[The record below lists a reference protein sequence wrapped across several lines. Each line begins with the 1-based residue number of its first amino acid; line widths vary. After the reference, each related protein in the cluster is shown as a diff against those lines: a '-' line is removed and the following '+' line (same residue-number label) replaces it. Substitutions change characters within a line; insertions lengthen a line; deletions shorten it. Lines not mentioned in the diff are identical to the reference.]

1 MAAIHAHP
9 KRKSNDPDGLKAEH
23 LAMLSQRAMDIL
35 CEIMTDSLRTG
46 AVPSSWRT
54 ARARPTYKT
63 GKPATHI
70 NSYRPVAITSII
82 CRTLERITLRRL
94 EESLQVHTHNR
105 QFGFRRAH
113 SCEQLLRTLQLDLA
127 PTATKQE
134 VSLIT
139 AFDMSDAFCKV
150 HRDIV
155 ANRLVDALHVQHS
168 FARWVHAF
176 MTGRTFSVYEG
187 MYTGPPVAQ
196 HHGVPQGSVLGPFLW
211 NVFVNPLFQ
220 ALDQQAKSVSAPMIL
235 RSKIRVYG
243 YADDMTT
250 MISMARTPFCTPKS
264 ITQVGN
270 AVVSTF
276 NSWCQVHGV
285 TLSPKSHSILVG
297 EGLHWAA
304 KTLTLESG
312 GVRVLCLEEGQ
323 TLRILGL
330 HFDNNLSFVQH
341 ANHLLQRLEAD
352 RQDLLARGLCFP
364 IPLLKTAIKAR
375 SLSRIT
381 YGMDTYY
388 PLLPKQH
395 RQMLQAALARCCQ
408 AILGTHS
415 ASSHLSNIFECGIS
429 SLDDIHRRLDFRRR
443 LEATALPKPYP
454 FSEALP
460 APAEVSLQPLPM
472 FLPYSPAGLQ
482 TDGITFYYDHHV
494 KAEAPAACRRASS
507 LALLAKT
514 PTPTIEAWTDGSLQ
528 EVDGV
533 RCTGAAAT
541 LWRGTEIVSKVHSG
555 HRGNSS
561 FIAEHKALTLCLS
574 ELGRH
579 VLPTDHVRII
589 TDSLANI
596 KMLSRGPLRQDEPQG
611 MEIWRQL
618 LLINARSV
626 TFVFVFGHCGLERGD
641 DIDLDAKRAAKTVSV
656 HDELR
661 HNFRDLAKCMTP
673 DTAGQDTGY
682 RSRFVDGPDRN
693 TPALPKRDLR
703 LLYSLRTGACK
714 ELGAHHVTN
723 QPEPCPMC
731 GELVLQR
738 HSDTHPVDHL
748 FQCPKAQHGNRRMT
762 PHDLWRNP
770 VECIKFVKTNL
781 NIEI

>member
-1 MAAIHAHP
+1 MVNFTTFTTTATHGRSTAVLVRNDAMDAVQQQELTTPSGITCTCVELLMAETCLNFSNVYISPTTKLADFRAFMEEMALRRPYILIGDMNARDSKWCPACADDEKAGRALGGDAVQRGKVLQSFVTQHRWSLVQPTTRTATHFPTNARGTTPDVALISTCLVARNTTVTPTPASDHAQLSFELLQITATRRPAGPSKISWRRVTQHHERQFQQRLDSLLRRYDPAETLERRLYAFVAAVRTAARCLPQGKYAQHVPAWSTNLSKLRKQALEQAAAGSPEAAESRAVYNATLLTEYDDWISAQPSQFWATSKERAAPAAIVLSDGARATTAETRCAAFATHFASKHFSSIETEPYVYKEAPPPAPVTRTELMAAIHAHP

-312 GVRVLCLEEGQ
+312 GVRVL
-323 TLRILGL
+323 
-330 HFDNNLSFVQH
+330 
-341 ANHLLQRLEAD
+341 
-352 RQDLLARGLCFP
+352 
-364 IPLLKTAIKAR
+364 
-375 SLSRIT
+375 
-381 YGMDTYY
+381 
-388 PLLPKQH
+388 
-395 RQMLQAALARCCQ
+395 
-408 AILGTHS
+408 
-415 ASSHLSNIFECGIS
+415 
-429 SLDDIHRRLDFRRR
+429 
-443 LEATALPKPYP
+443 
-454 FSEALP
+454 
-460 APAEVSLQPLPM
+460 
-472 FLPYSPAGLQ
+472 
-482 TDGITFYYDHHV
+482 
-494 KAEAPAACRRASS
+494 
-507 LALLAKT
+507 
-514 PTPTIEAWTDGSLQ
+514 
-528 EVDGV
+528 
-533 RCTGAAAT
+533 
-541 LWRGTEIVSKVHSG
+541 
-555 HRGNSS
+555 
-561 FIAEHKALTLCLS
+561 
-574 ELGRH
+574 
-579 VLPTDHVRII
+579 
-589 TDSLANI
+589 
-596 KMLSRGPLRQDEPQG
+596 
-611 MEIWRQL
+611 
-618 LLINARSV
+618 
-626 TFVFVFGHCGLERGD
+626 
-641 DIDLDAKRAAKTVSV
+641 
-656 HDELR
+656 
-661 HNFRDLAKCMTP
+661 
-673 DTAGQDTGY
+673 
-682 RSRFVDGPDRN
+682 
-693 TPALPKRDLR
+693 
-703 LLYSLRTGACK
+703 
-714 ELGAHHVTN
+714 
-723 QPEPCPMC
+723 
-731 GELVLQR
+731 
-738 HSDTHPVDHL
+738 
-748 FQCPKAQHGNRRMT
+748 
-762 PHDLWRNP
+762 
-770 VECIKFVKTNL
+770 
-781 NIEI
+781 